1 MNFDQRSAVIG
12 RLAVVSRENPR
23 LYNARVVFWIL
34 LGYFLLIAIASVAL
48 SLAVGTAVL
57 LVKGKALGL
66 IKIAWIPLVIA
77 WMVIRALF
85 VKVEPP
91 AGRVVKREE
100 APAFFDLVEEVRRR
114 TGVGALSDIRF
125 DAEFNAA
132 VAEVP
137 RAGGLFGW
145 HRHLILGLPMVL
157 VHGPDELRAI
167 LAHEFGHL
175 SRRHGRIGAWAWRV
189 RESWGR
195 LDFSFAQMNG
205 WIARAI
211 RKLVHWYAQRIFTV
225 TIVQSRDHELGAD
238 RMAADITSRELFARS
253 LAWNSVAGA
262 ILGRSFWEPF
272 WNRAD
277 AEPEPTATPYALL
290 YRTRSEVLATGMDD
304 LYEAE
309 LARPTALDDSHPS
322 LSDRLAALGHPRP
335 AIGPAAT
342 SAAAALMPE
351 LAAKLIDEF
360 DTEWRNEALPNWTA
374 RHRQAQ
380 EALKQLAPDA
390 VLEELED
397 EQLRAHAISLSTL
410 GKADEALIAWEVL
423 RHRNSDDAHAAFG
436 LGCALLNRNDL
447 HGLEHLRTASRD
459 WRFTSA
465 SCEAAYIA
473 LREKGLERETEEW
486 IDRAETHRAHV
497 AAAEAESLRLSIDDR
512 IGPPS
517 LTPEVAE
524 QVVTRLRK
532 EKWIRR
538 AWLGSKSST
547 ILPGL
552 ETHFVAIE
560 AKMLRYRGADAL
572 QNLADSTE
580 VDEPI
585 AFIVIDKRALRNR
598 LEGAELR
605 VL

>member
-12 RLAVVSRENPR
+12 RLAVVSRTNPR
-23 LYNARVVFWIL
+23 LYTARVVFWIL
-34 LGYFLLIAIASVAL
+34 LGYFLLFAIASLAL
-48 SLAVGTAVL
+48 SMGVGTVIL
-57 LVKGKALGL
+57 LAKGKALGL

-85 VKVEPP
+85 VKIEPP

-100 APAFFDLVEEVRRR
+100 APAFFELVDEVRRS
-114 TGVGALSDIRF
+114 TGVGALTDIRF

-145 HRHLILGLPMVL
+145 RRHLVLGLPMVL

-175 SRRHGRIGAWAWRV
+175 SHRHGRIGAWAWRV

-195 LDFSFAQMNG
+195 LDVSFSQMRG
-205 WIARAI
+205 WIAGAM

-238 RMAADITSRELFARS
+238 RMAAEITSRELFARS
-253 LAWNSVAGA
+253 LAWNAVAGA
-262 ILGRSFWEPF
+262 ILGRSFWSPY
-272 WNRAD
+272 WSRAD
-277 AEPEPTATPYALL
+277 EQPEPAEAPYALL
-290 YRTRSEVLATGMDD
+290 HRTRGDVLAAGMED

-309 LARPTALDDSHPS
+309 LARPTALDDTHPS
-322 LSDRLAALGHPRP
+322 LGDRLAALGYPRP
-335 AIGPAAT
+335 TIGPAAT
-342 SAAAALMPE
+342 SAAAALMPD
-351 LAAKLIDEF
+351 LAAVLIGEF
-360 DTEWRNEALPNWTA
+360 DAEWRREALPNWTE
-374 RHRQAQ
+374 RHRVAQ
-380 EALKQLAPDA
+380 EALTQLAPDA
-390 VLEELED
+390 PLDQLAD

-410 GKADEALIAWEVL
+410 GKNDEALAAWSAL
-423 RHRNSDDAHAAFG
+423 RERDPHDAQAAFG

-447 HGLEHLRTASRD
+447 LGLDHLRSASAD

-465 SCEAAYIA
+465 SCDAAYAA
-473 LREKGLERETEEW
+473 LRERGLEREADEW
-486 IDRAETHRAHV
+486 IDRVEAHRERLV
-497 AAAEAESLRLSIDDR
+497 AAEAESLSLTPADR
-512 IGPPS
+512 IAPPS
-517 LTPEVAE
+517 LSAEVIE
-524 QVVTRLRK
+524 TVMTRLRQ

-538 AWLGSKSST
+538 AWIGKKSST

-552 ETHFVAIE
+552 EVHFVALE
-560 AKMLRYRGADAL
+560 AKTLRYRGADTL
-572 QNLADSTE
+572 QKLADSVAVNE
-580 VDEPI
+580 
-585 AFIVIDKRALRNR
+585 ALSFIVVDTRAIIHL